1 MKERFKV
8 KKAIWFANEAPR
20 IGSGYRIVNVK
31 KRGRKWVHL
40 EYWPAGSQGH
50 KINVKLLKSV
60 FERLEELTD
69 RQLKI
74 GGTD

>member
-1 MKERFKV
+1 MTR
-8 KKAIWFANEAPR
+8 KAIWFADEAPR

-31 KRGRKWVHL
+31 KRGRKWVYL
-40 EYWPAGSQGH
+40 EYWHGGSEGH
-50 KINVKLLKSV
+50 KINTRLRKSV

-69 RQLKI
+69 HQLKI

>member
-1 MKERFKV
+1 MTR
-8 KKAIWFANEAPR
+8 KAIWFADEAPR

-31 KRGRKWVHL
+31 KRGRKWVYL
-40 EYWPAGSQGH
+40 EYWPGGSEGN
-50 KINVKLLKSV
+50 KINVRLRKSV

-69 RQLKI
+69 HQLKI

>member
-1 MKERFKV
+1 MTHR
-8 KKAIWFANEAPR
+8 AIWFADEAPR

-31 KRGRKWVHL
+31 KRGRKWVYL
-40 EYWPAGSQGH
+40 EYWPGGSEGH
-50 KINVKLLKSV
+50 KINVRLRKSV

-69 RQLKI
+69 HQLKI

>member
-1 MKERFKV
+1 MTHRS
-8 KKAIWFANEAPR
+8 IWFADEAPR

-40 EYWPAGSQGH
+40 EYWPGGSQGH
-50 KINVKLLKSV
+50 KINTRLRKSV
-60 FERLEELTD
+60 FERLEQLTD
-69 RQLKI
+69 HQLKI